1 MFSSSTLE
9 LVPRGI
15 SDAFIRLSH
24 LRVMGVDLA
33 MAVLGLEGVEA
44 LVNIVFILGTTS
56 TTVLVSTTELR
67 GKLVH
72 FDVGCWF

>member
-1 MFSSSTLE
+1 ME
-9 LVPRGI
+9 KGI
-15 SDAFIRLSH
+15 LT
-24 LRVMGVDLA
+24 
-33 MAVLGLEGVEA
+33 